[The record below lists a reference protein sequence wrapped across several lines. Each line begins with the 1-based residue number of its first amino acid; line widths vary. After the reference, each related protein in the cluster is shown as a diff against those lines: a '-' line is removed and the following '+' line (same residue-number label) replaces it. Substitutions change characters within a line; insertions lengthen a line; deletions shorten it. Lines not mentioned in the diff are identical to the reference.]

1 MSKEC
6 VLMADEAES
15 VFVGIDV
22 GGTNTG
28 AGMVDAEGRL
38 LATVK
43 KRTETSDGDALVR
56 QLAEMVREL
65 LTIRSA
71 KAGFPSSP
79 ETGALR
85 AVGVGI
91 PGFLDARRGV
101 VRHAANLPLRDFP
114 LADRLGALL
123 GAPVIL
129 DNDVRMYAYGEAAVG
144 AAAGYD
150 DALVVTV
157 GTGLAAAVVHRGRLL
172 TGGDLAG
179 EIGHVKVDGNEYAC
193 GCGMSGCLETLVSA
207 GGIVRQAKEL
217 MRWKPSVLGE
227 WFPER
232 PKAGRLQ
239 AERSMTA
246 EDVAKAADLGDA
258 VAAEVFE
265 RTGRALGSTLAACAA
280 LLGTDVMV
288 IGGGVS
294 RAGERLLYPVR
305 RALAERLHPLHSER
319 LKVTAARWTDE
330 AGVIGSALA
339 AKARGGHTV

>member
-1 MSKEC
+1 M
-6 VLMADEAES
+6 VDGAEA

-22 GGTNTG
+22 GGTNVA
-28 AGMVDAEGRL
+28 AGVVNAEGRL
-38 LATVK
+38 LAIVK
-43 KRTETSDGDALVR
+43 KRTETSDGDALVA

-65 LTIRSA
+65 LTTRPA
-71 KAGFPSSP
+71 KAGSASTP

-101 VRHAANLPLRDFP
+101 VRHAANLRLRDYP

-123 GAPVIL
+123 DAPVML

-150 DALVVTV
+150 HALVVTV
-157 GTGLAAAVVHRGRLL
+157 GTGLACAVTHRGRLL
-172 TGGDLAG
+172 SGGDLAG

-193 GCGMSGCLETLVSA
+193 GCGMNGCLETLVSA

-232 PKAGRLQ
+232 SQ

-258 VAAEVFE
+258 VAVEVFE
-265 RTGRALGSTLAACAA
+265 RTGRALGSTLAACAT

-294 RAGERLLYPVR
+294 RAGERLLSPVR
-305 RALAERLHPLHSER
+305 RALAERVHPLYAER
-319 LKVTAARWTDE
+319 VKVTAARWTDE

-339 AKARGGHTV
+339 AKARGEHTI

>member
-1 MSKEC
+1 M
-6 VLMADEAES
+6 VDGAEA
-15 VFVGIDV
+15 VYVGIDV

-28 AGMVDAEGRL
+28 AGVVNAEGRL

-71 KAGFPSSP
+71 EAGFPSSP
-79 ETGALR
+79 ETGTLR

-101 VRHAANLPLRDFP
+101 VRHAANLPLRDYP
-114 LADRLGALL
+114 LADRLGDQL

-157 GTGLAAAVVHRGRLL
+157 GTGLACAVVHRGRLL
-172 TGGDLAG
+172 TGGELAG

-193 GCGMSGCLETLVSA
+193 GCGMNGCLETLVSA

-217 MRWKPSVLGE
+217 MRWKSSVLGE

-232 PKAGRLQ
+232 LQ
-239 AERSMTA
+239 AGRSMTA
-246 EDVAKAADLGDA
+246 KDVAKAADLGDA
-258 VAAEVFE
+258 VAAQVFE
-265 RTGRALGSTLAACAA
+265 RTGRALGSTLAVCAA
-280 LLGTDVMV
+280 LLGTDVIV

-294 RAGERLLYPVR
+294 RAGERLLSPVR
-305 RALAERLHPLHSER
+305 RALVERIHPLHTER
-319 LKVTAARWTDE
+319 VKVTAARWTDE

-339 AKARGGHTV
+339 AKARGEHTA

>member
-1 MSKEC
+1 M
-6 VLMADEAES
+6 VDGAET

-28 AGMVDAEGRL
+28 AGVVDAKGRL

-56 QLAEMVREL
+56 QLAEMAREL
-65 LTIRSA
+65 LTIRTA
-71 KAGFPSSP
+71 KAGLISSP

-114 LADRLGALL
+114 LADRLSALL
-123 GAPVIL
+123 GVPVIL

-193 GCGMSGCLETLVSA
+193 GCGMNGCLETLVSA
-207 GGIVRQAKEL
+207 GGIVRQAKER

-232 PKAGRLQ
+232 PEAGQ
-239 AERSMTA
+239 PERSMTA
-246 EDVAKAADLGDA
+246 EDVTKAADLGDA
-258 VAAEVFE
+258 VAAQVFE
-265 RTGRALGSTLAACAA
+265 RTGRVLGSTLAVAA
-280 LLGTDVMV
+280 MLLGTDVIV

-294 RAGERLLYPVR
+294 RAGERLLSPVR
-305 RALAERLHPLHSER
+305 RALAERVHPLQTER
-319 LKVTAARWTDE
+319 VKVTAARWTDE

-339 AKARGGHTV
+339 AKARGEHTV

>member
-1 MSKEC
+1 M
-6 VLMADEAES
+6 VDEAET

-28 AGMVDAEGRL
+28 AGLVDAKGRL
-38 LATVK
+38 LAMIK

-56 QLAEMVREL
+56 QLTEMVREL
-65 LTIRSA
+65 TIRSA
-71 KAGFPSSP
+71 EAGWMSAP

-101 VRHAANLPLRDFP
+101 VRHAANLRLRDYP

-144 AAAGYD
+144 EAAGYD
-150 DALVVTV
+150 HALVVTV
-157 GTGLAAAVVHRGRLL
+157 GTGLACAVVHRGRLL

-179 EIGHVKVDGNEYAC
+179 EIGHVKVAGNEYAC
-193 GCGMSGCLETLVSA
+193 GCGMNGCLETLVSA

-217 MRWKPSVLGE
+217 MRRKPSVLGE
-227 WFPER
+227 WFPEHSE
-232 PKAGRLQ
+232 AGRPQ
-239 AERSMTA
+239 GERSMTA

-258 VAAEVFE
+258 VAAQVFE
-265 RTGRALGSTLAACAA
+265 RTGRALGSALAACVA
-280 LLGTDVMV
+280 LLGTDLIV

-294 RAGERLLYPVR
+294 RAGERLLSPVR
-305 RALAERLHPLHSER
+305 RALAERVHPLHAER
-319 LKVTAARWTDE
+319 VKVTAARWTDE

-339 AKARGGHTV
+339 AKARGEHTV